1 MTKMNKGTP
10 GGTMD
15 KKNFTFEE
23 HMENSL
29 ILQTCYYRLEAF
41 FRALQAHYG
50 QDHEAVLS
58 ASEVLD
64 KLNELKIHMDDLV
77 IQELPERKL
86 SCVYRTNGRPTLS
99 SPGKFDS

>member
-1 MTKMNKGTP
+1 
-10 GGTMD
+10 MD
-15 KKNFTFEE
+15 RKHFTFEQ

-41 FRALQAHYG
+41 FRALQDIYG
-50 QDHEAVLS
+50 PDHEAAIS
-58 ASEVLD
+58 ASEMLD

-77 IQELPERKL
+77 IQEFPERKL
-86 SCVYRTNGRPTLS
+86 SCVYRTNGRPKLS